1 MTTATG
7 IAINFRELF
16 ESSPALV
23 LLLSPDFTIIGATE
37 SYLNATLIKR
47 DEVMG
52 RNIFDVFPDNPDDPT
67 ADGVS
72 NLRASLQ
79 TVLANKVALA
89 MSVQKYDIRRP
100 DGTFEERYWKPLNIP
115 ILNDSGE
122 VIYITHR
129 VEDVTGQEQMRK
141 NMDEYLK
148 RNEALQ
154 ANERKY
160 IADLKASED
169 RFMKIFNFSPI
180 AVFITNVAD
189 GRLKYLNK
197 AFEKLFLYSS
207 EEAVNK
213 TLAGLSII
221 DEQTRATLAR
231 HILEENGNIVET
243 ELDLKDSRGATRK
256 ILASTLLINIDDQ
269 ECFLNAMIDITER
282 NNTEEVLR
290 QTNHFLDTV
299 LENIPNM
306 VFVKDAEELR
316 FIRFNKAGEDI
327 LGYSRTDL
335 IGKNDRDFFPQEQA
349 EFFIEKDRD
358 VFKNQTLLDIPEEPI
373 QTRYGER
380 WLHTKKIPVFENGE
394 PRYLIGISDDITER
408 KKQQDAILQLNKELE
423 AFTYSVSHDL
433 RAPLRAVTGFAQ
445 MLDEDYRA
453 VLGSDGQRLL
463 DVISNNAE
471 KMGKLIDDLLA
482 FSRLGRKDVRHV
494 ETDMNELVAD
504 AVREVNKSMTHSAVI
519 NVSKLHKI
527 NSDPS
532 LMKQVLVNL
541 LGNAVKYS
549 AKKEAPVIEVTSWL
563 AGNDIVFSIK
573 DNGAGFDMRYVDKLF
588 GVFQRLHGQD
598 EFEGTGVG
606 LAIVHRVITKHDGK
620 VWAEGK
626 VGEGAT
632 IYFSIPVKL

>member
-1 MTTATG
+1 
-7 IAINFRELF
+7 
-16 ESSPALV
+16 
-23 LLLSPDFTIIGATE
+23 
-37 SYLNATLIKR
+37 
-47 DEVMG
+47 
-52 RNIFDVFPDNPDDPT
+52 
-67 ADGVS
+67 
-72 NLRASLQ
+72 
-79 TVLANKVALA
+79 

-115 ILNDSGE
+115 VLNEAGE

-129 VEDVTGQEQMRK
+129 VEDVTGHEQMRK

-180 AVFITNVAD
+180 AVFITSVAD

-221 DEQTRATLAR
+221 DEQTRSTLAR
-231 HILEENGNIVET
+231 RILEEKGNIVET
-243 ELDLKDSRGATRK
+243 ELDLKDARGATKK

-282 NNTEEVLR
+282 NNTEEALL
-290 QTNHFLDTV
+290 QSNHFLDTI

-349 EFFIEKDRD
+349 DFFIAKDRD
-358 VFKNQTLLDIPEEPI
+358 VFKLQALQDIPEEPI
-373 QTRYGER
+373 QTKYGER
-380 WLHTKKIPVFENGE
+380 WLHTKKIPVYENGV

-445 MLDEDYRA
+445 MLDEDYRD

-482 FSRLGRKDVRHV
+482 FSRLGRKDVRHI

-504 AVREVNKSMTHSAVI
+504 AVREVNKSTVHTAVI

-549 AKKEAPVIEVTSWL
+549 AKKEEPVIEVTSWL
-563 AGNDIVFSIK
+563 AGNDIVFSVK

-606 LAIVHRVITKHDGK
+606 LAIVHRIITKHEGK